1 MDSLDVRILRSYYS
15 DPGLSPIVSNFR
27 TSAAA
32 LAKRLGQDEDTVRH
46 RLERMLGTGFL
57 SVARLM
63 LNPRTWGGGHAT
75 VWFDVEPSAQKRDL
89 VALLGLIPGMTHVAV
104 FYDSLIACLD
114 FDDETLLPGLVEL
127 VRRVGHAPEVFVAL
141 SAFPDVEI
149 ALTAH
154 DWDLIRV
161 LSADPRKPCGQ
172 VAAEVG
178 TTSRTARTR
187 LMRLIQEAVIFE
199 WPSPNFR
206 AVQGLVPVCLQLR
219 YPLNRKAEVDEAV
232 AVRLEPY
239 LWHTVHML
247 PYHSEDLWPCG
258 YDLMLPNLSVMR
270 EVLDW
275 ARGLPGVVHAR
286 TYLYDEVVSFF
297 DAYGERLDRRLRQM
311 PTARGS
317 ARGEAIRGSSKAL
330 EGASAAASSAATSR
344 RRLGARVGP

>member
-15 DPGLSPIVSNFR
+15 DPALSPIVSNFR
-27 TSAAA
+27 VSAAA

-89 VALLGLIPGMTHVAV
+89 VSGLGLIPGMTHVAV
-104 FYDSLIACLD
+104 FYDSLTACLE
-114 FDDETLLPGLVEL
+114 FDDETSLPGLVEL
-127 VRRVGHAPEVFVAL
+127 VRRVGHAPEVLVAL

-149 ALTAH
+149 SLTAR

-161 LSADPRKPCGQ
+161 LCADPRKPYGQ
-172 VAAEVG
+172 VGAELG
-178 TTSRTARTR
+178 ITSRTARNR

-206 AVQGLVPVCLQLR
+206 TVHGLVPVCLQLR
-219 YPLNRKAEVDEAV
+219 YPLSRKAEVDQAV

-247 PYHSEDLWPCG
+247 PYHSEDPWPCG
-258 YDLMLPNLSVMR
+258 YDLMLPNLSVAR
-270 EVLDW
+270 EILEW
-275 ARGLPGVVHAR
+275 AQHLPGVEFAR
-286 TYLYDEVVSFF
+286 AYLYDEVISFF
-297 DAYGERLDRRLRQM
+297 ESYGDRLDRRLARM
-311 PTARGS
+311 PS
-317 ARGEAIRGSSKAL
+317 AMSFGHMGVA
-330 EGASAAASSAATSR
+330 EG
-344 RRLGARVGP
+344 RRLGHVRLSGSR